1 MMRTLPLLL
10 AMILVP
16 VPVFAAEATV
26 TLAVENMTCATC
38 PITVRAAIRA
48 VSGVRDVQVDFRRK
62 VAVVS
67 FDDALATVDT
77 LTQAS
82 RNAGF
87 PATRKE

>member
-1 MMRTLPLLL
+1 MMRWLPLLL
-10 AMILVP
+10 LLILTP
-16 VPVFAAEATV
+16 LPAFAADATV

-38 PITVRAAIRA
+38 PITVRAVIRA
-48 VSGVRDVQVDFRRK
+48 VSGVWDVQVDFRKK

-67 FDDALATVDT
+67 FDASLAKVEM

-82 RNAGF
+82 RNDGF